1 MPNLAD
7 LCTNA
12 LRSATKSRDYDT
24 SEAKLQQALS
34 IYKKNFS
41 RTGIAMTLSE
51 LGLLYMHQAQWQNA
65 QDYFNRSIAVYHY
78 LRDSDKVTQV
88 TESLEKVKLERAR

>member
-1 MPNLAD
+1 MPNLAG

-12 LRSATKSRDYDT
+12 IRLLQSQGDYDT

-34 IYKKNFS
+34 IYKKSFS

-51 LGLLYMHQAQWQNA
+51 LGLLYMHQAQWRDA
-65 QDYFNRSIAVYHY
+65 QDYFNRSIAVYEY
-78 LRDSDKVTQV
+78 LRDIDKVTQV
-88 TESLEKVKLERAR
+88 TESLKKVKLELAR